1 MTGWGVV
8 GHFLALHI
16 CEDNNKLLHLPRLYQ
31 TAIKVK
37 NVKIVILDCLSASAC
52 CRITFCVV
60 TRIFSLLLHN
70 GALRVDILQDW
81 RGLITT
87 FTDFLEFEHFE
98 SFFISSFD
106 SPLIGNIDISWKNI
120 HLKLP
125 PTQTSLYWTTLECK
139 QHERELL
146 MFSLMMRQN
155 VPLYLLFTVVI
166 LQMKQIKISDQSA
179 NPRATC
185 PVN

>member
-1 MTGWGVV
+1 MSIS
-8 GHFLALHI
+8 L
-16 CEDNNKLLHLPRLYQ
+16 
-31 TAIKVK
+31 
-37 NVKIVILDCLSASAC
+37 
-52 CRITFCVV
+52 
-60 TRIFSLLLHN
+60 SLLSDHI
-70 GALRVDILQDW
+70 LRCNTNFLSPPSQW
-81 RGLITT
+81 SATCGYPARREGLITT

-98 SFFISSFD
+98 SFFIISFY
-106 SPLIGNIDISWKNI
+106 SPLIGNVDISWKNI